1 MTTDNKLQDWYL
13 RYGFILDKRFTDKQK
28 EKFVRSLITDV
39 TSIRMDLKTDQFRY
53 SEKGEE
59 YTNIYVGNVEKADQ
73 IICTYF
79 DTPSLHLG
87 GYHFFDKSINK
98 RNTLI
103 VNFSLSIIWLI
114 LGFLLTLY
122 VAMPIFN
129 TYSLVNIR
137 VVFLILVFILY
148 FILLNKFSRGIAKR
162 KNLVRNS
169 SSILSILDF
178 MASNRNRAKNK
189 VAYAFLDS
197 GVTNDQGL
205 ERLKEISKGRI
216 LLLDSVG
223 SENELYLVGTTEKE
237 LNKYP
242 NSNHIQKEQ
251 LDELE
256 EKRVSYLI
264 SAHHEE
270 NFYLNRKEIRS
281 SNMNTK
287 NIAVISAY
295 LKEVVA

>member
-1 MTTDNKLQDWYL
+1 MTTENKLQDWYL
-13 RYGFILDKRFTDKQK
+13 RYGFILDRRFTDKQK
-28 EKFVRSLITDV
+28 EKFIRSLITDV
-39 TSIRMDLKTDQFRY
+39 TSIRSDLKTDQFRL

-59 YTNIYVGNVEKADQ
+59 NTNIYVGNVEKADQ

-98 RNTLI
+98 RNTLT
-103 VNFSLSIIWLI
+103 VNFILSVVWLI
-114 LGFLLTLY
+114 LGILLTMY

-129 TYSLVNIR
+129 TYGLTDIR
-137 VVFLILVFILY
+137 TFLLIVVFILY

-178 MASNRNRAKNK
+178 MESNQNRKKNK
-189 VAYAFLDS
+189 IAYAFLDS
-197 GVTNDQGL
+197 GATNDKGL
-205 ERLKEISKGRI
+205 DRLKEISKGKI
-216 LLLDSVG
+216 LFLDSIG
-223 SENELYLVGTTEKE
+223 SENELYLVASTEKI
-237 LNKYP
+237 LNKFP
-242 NSNHIQKEQ
+242 NSNRIQKIQ

-256 EKRVSYLI
+256 EEQVSYLI
-264 SAHHEE
+264 SAQRAEK
-270 NFYLNRKEIRS
+270 FYLEKKEIRS
-281 SNMNTK
+281 NNMNTK

-295 LKEVVA
+295 LKESVA